1 MNDGAGAAEAV
12 MDEGTVVGEG
22 GGRGGGDSLGAGM
35 SRAGAEGGAA
45 CRGQGGSFYSS
56 GGSRGRDAVLM
67 RTRVVRELY

>member
-35 SRAGAEGGAA
+35 SRAGGE
-45 CRGQGGSFYSS
+45 RVIS
-56 GGSRGRDAVLM
+56 GGTPM
-67 RTRVVRELY
+67 RRCSACISERYI